1 MLEIVTELLSLAVVQ
16 RLLST
21 LVALLVAFGVNRLL
35 RDLLQERVSDGSH
48 VHTLRMLLRNTI
60 WILTIVVILAV
71 WLGFG
76 SSFTVAMGI
85 LGAGIAFASQ
95 EVIGSLAGYLNI
107 VTGTLY
113 RIGDRI
119 WIGDVVGDVLDIS
132 PMRTTLMEVGA
143 WVKADQ
149 YTGRIVTVANRMV
162 FAEPVVNFT
171 RYWNYIWDEITV
183 PVTYESDWQ
192 LATEIM
198 LDHGE
203 EYTADLQAQAE
214 TDLAD
219 MLKRYPVLRPMPVTP
234 SLYTTMTDN
243 WIELTLRYVVD
254 AHERRP
260 VKDKLHRDLLQHI
273 QEEAEITVAST
284 TIEIVDVPP
293 FTMRGPTT

>member
-1 MLEIVTELLSLAVVQ
+1 
-16 RLLST
+16 
-21 LVALLVAFGVNRLL
+21 
-35 RDLLQERVSDGSH
+35 
-48 VHTLRMLLRNTI
+48 
-60 WILTIVVILAV
+60 
-71 WLGFG
+71 
-76 SSFTVAMGI
+76 
-85 LGAGIAFASQ
+85 
-95 EVIGSLAGYLNI
+95 
-107 VTGTLY
+107 
-113 RIGDRI
+113 
-119 WIGDVVGDVLDIS
+119 
-132 PMRTTLMEVGA
+132 MRTTLMEVGA